1 MAQRRS
7 LSGRSPFCQLK
18 LSEKSQINW
27 KGFFHES
34 NKFEKTQRNKT
45 TNHNAVSREC
55 REGWMKPVPRAVR
68 SRASWNAESTMSTVR
83 GGRQRLFHRLE
94 DAANSEKN

>member
-7 LSGRSPFCQLK
+7 LSGRSPFCQLQ
-18 LSEKSQINW
+18 LSEKSQIHW

-45 TNHNAVSREC
+45 TNHNAVSRRVQGRVGEAC
-55 REGWMKPVPRAVR
+55 SSGGYFFCAHAVR
-68 SRASWNAESTMSTVR
+68 AQSSDGHKNVLSLIGYSHM
-83 GGRQRLFHRLE
+83 LE
-94 DAANSEKN
+94 NR